1 MLILQMCPLMTKK
14 HRENMNLSP
23 FIETEYV
30 NGRTYVIHG
39 PFSSVFIVDYQKIFT
54 HRVKA
59 IEKEEEKPSQQ
70 RESE

>member
-1 MLILQMCPLMTKK
+1 
-14 HRENMNLSP
+14 MNLSP

-59 IEKEEEKPSQQ
+59 IEKEEEKPSRQ